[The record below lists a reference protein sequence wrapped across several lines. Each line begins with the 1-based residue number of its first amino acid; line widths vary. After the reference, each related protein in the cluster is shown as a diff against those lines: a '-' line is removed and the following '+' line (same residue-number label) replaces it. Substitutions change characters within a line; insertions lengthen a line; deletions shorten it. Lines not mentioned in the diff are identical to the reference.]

1 MTDDQ
6 KYDYK
11 YLPKHLSIIM
21 DGNGRWAKA
30 NGKER
35 VFGHQKGVETVR
47 KIVEES
53 AKIGIEYLSLFAF
66 STENWNRPQTEVDAL
81 MELLVLAIERELPDL
96 HKNNIRLIAFGDLE
110 RLPEK
115 CILSINDSMAKTQ
128 NNTGMTL
135 CIALSYS
142 GRWDIVQAVN
152 KITKE
157 VKSSTKE
164 LEAIT
169 EDKFSEYLITKN
181 FPDPELLIRTSGETR
196 ISNFYLWQT
205 AYTELY
211 FTNKFWPEFEE
222 EDLHIALQDFQKR
235 ERRFGKISE
244 QLKKNQ

>member
-1 MTDDQ
+1 MTED
-6 KYDYK
+6 KKNEYN

-35 VFGHQKGVETVR
+35 IYGHQKGVETVR

-81 MELLVLAIERELPDL
+81 MELLVLAIEKELPDL
-96 HKNNIRLIAFGDLE
+96 HKNNIKLIAFGDIE

-115 CILSINDSMAKTQ
+115 CKLSISSSMLKTQ
-128 NNTGMTL
+128 NNTGMSL

-142 GRWDIVQAVN
+142 GRWDILQAVN
-152 KITKE
+152 KI
-157 VKSSTKE
+157 S
-164 LEAIT
+164 LEIENSKIKAGSLN
-169 EDKFSEYLITKN
+169 EDLFAKYLVTNN

-222 EDLHIALQDFQKR
+222 DDLHTALQDFQKR

-244 QLKKNQ
+244 QLKNNQ